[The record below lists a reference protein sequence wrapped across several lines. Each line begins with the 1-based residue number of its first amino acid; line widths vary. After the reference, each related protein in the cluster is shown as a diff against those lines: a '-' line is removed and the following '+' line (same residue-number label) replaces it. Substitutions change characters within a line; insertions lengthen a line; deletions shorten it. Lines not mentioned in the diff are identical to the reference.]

1 MRRALAE
8 ILLDEEAIRAEV
20 LRLGWEIER
29 DYTHKPLH
37 LIGVLKG
44 SAIFLSDLMRALTM
58 PVTLDFISIS
68 PYGTPTPA
76 GVVRLLKDLDEPIEG
91 RDVLV
96 VEGIIDT
103 GLTLSYLLRNLQ
115 TRNPASLK
123 VCTFLSKRAQRI
135 IDLSPDYVGREIPD
149 RFVVG
154 YGLDYRQH
162 YRNLPVVGVLPS
174 SAIDRPAPLF
184 VPEL

>member
-8 ILLDEEAIRAEV
+8 VLLDEEAIRTEV
-20 LRLGWEIER
+20 LRLGREIET
-29 DYTHKPLH
+29 DYADKTLH

-44 SAIFLSDLMRALTM
+44 SAIFLSDLIRALTR
-58 PVTLDFISIS
+58 PVTLDFLSIS

-91 RDVLV
+91 KDVLV

-103 GLTLSYLLRNLQ
+103 GLTLSYLLRSLQ

-149 RFVVG
+149 KFVVG

-162 YRNLPVVGVLPS
+162 YRNLPVVGVLPL
-174 SAIDRPAPLF
+174 SAIAPPAPLL
-184 VPEL
+184 VPEV